1 MDRTDPRPGPGH
13 ERNDVSTRGVVRF
26 LVTLAVA
33 AVVIQLGLWGLFRI
47 LARQSRSEDRPL
59 TPSVARAMKRLP
71 PAPRLEDRPLA
82 PRTKLNA
89 QENARLTT
97 YGWVD
102 KNAGTVH
109 IPIDRAMELLSQRGL
124 SERAG
129 PPPAPAMAAQAP
141 AAVATPPARGAAKK

>member
-1 MDRTDPRPGPGH
+1 MEHTDPRPGPGH
-13 ERNDVSTRGVVRF
+13 ERNDVSTRGIVRF
-26 LVTLAVA
+26 LVGLAVS
-33 AVVIQLGLWGLFRI
+33 AVVIQLGIWGMFRI
-47 LARQSRSEDRPL
+47 LARPSRSEDRPL

-102 KNAGTVH
+102 RNAGTVH

-124 SERAG
+124 PEKGG
-129 PPPAPAMAAQAP
+129 PPAAT
-141 AAVATPPARGAAKK
+141 AAAIPPAGGAAKK

>member
-1 MDRTDPRPGPGH
+1 MEHTDPRPGPGH

-26 LVTLAVA
+26 LVALAVS
-33 AVVIQLGLWGLFRI
+33 AVVIQLGIWGMFRI
-47 LARQSRSEDRPL
+47 LARQSRSQDRPL
-59 TPSVARAMKRLP
+59 TSSVARAMKRLP

-109 IPIDRAMELLSQRGL
+109 IPIDRAMDLLSQRGL

-129 PPPAPAMAAQAP
+129 PPPPPVPAAT
-141 AAVATPPARGAAKK
+141 AAVATPPARGTGKK